1 MLLFQLSS
9 LLWRMSEAATQSCS
23 VKKSALENF
32 AKLTGNHLCQILLF
46 NKVVGIRSVTL
57 LKKRLRHRV
66 FPVNFVKFSR
76 IFFFLEHLLRLLL
89 VHQPYTTILLRFSIK
104 FNVYVSTYLI
114 HPWKI
119 ILLLSK
125 TFKWTFLQ
133 ISEKAFSQ

>member
-66 FPVNFVKFSR
+66 FPVNFAKFSR
-76 IFFFLEHLLRLLL
+76 TPFFQNTSCGC
-89 VHQPYTTILLRFSIK
+89 VCYISYTQRFFSV
-104 FNVYVSTYLI
+104 F
-114 HPWKI
+114 
-119 ILLLSK
+119 LLSLI
-125 TFKWTFLQ
+125 FMSVPILY
-133 ISEKAFSQ
+133 IREKQCSCCLKLSNWHFCKFEESFSQ